1 MNIETHKTKSINFS
15 VICCYY
21 NELNILKKEFDKFD
35 KFSSELNFEHEF
47 IFVDNNSTDGSKEF
61 LKNEERKKNKNFFF
75 IFNKKNIGKGGSI
88 KNALS
93 ITNKKYAIVFDI
105 DEYELLDLKKVYN
118 IIKDEDHD
126 FLVGSR
132 ILKNQKNF
140 IYKKNYYGVKLI
152 TAIINYL
159 FNIKLTD
166 SAGATKM
173 IKLSEYKKYTFKTN
187 KFDFEFDV
195 LCKFAKDNKKISEFY
210 SKYNPRTYSEG
221 KKLRA
226 FRDGFTILITILR
239 NFFGNNEK

>member
-1 MNIETHKTKSINFS
+1 MSSINFS

-21 NELNILKKEFDKFD
+21 NELNILKKKFD
-35 KFSSELNFEHEF
+35 RFEKFSSELNFDHEF

-61 LKNEERKKNKNFFF
+61 LKKEEQKRKKNFVF
-75 IFNKKNIGKGGSI
+75 IFNDKNMGKGGSI
-88 KNALS
+88 KKALS
-93 ITNKKYAIVFDI
+93 LTDKKYAIIFDI
-105 DEYELLDLKKVYN
+105 DEYELLDLKKVYD
-118 IIKDEDHD
+118 IIKNEDHD

-132 ILKNQKNF
+132 VLKNQKNF

-173 IKLSEYKKYTFKTN
+173 IKMAEYKKYTFKTT

-195 LCKFAKDNKKISEFY
+195 LCKFAKDKKKISEFY
-210 SKYNPRTYSEG
+210 SKYEPRTYNEG

-226 FRDGFTILITILR
+226 FKDGFTILVIILR
-239 NFFGNNEK
+239 NFFKNNEK